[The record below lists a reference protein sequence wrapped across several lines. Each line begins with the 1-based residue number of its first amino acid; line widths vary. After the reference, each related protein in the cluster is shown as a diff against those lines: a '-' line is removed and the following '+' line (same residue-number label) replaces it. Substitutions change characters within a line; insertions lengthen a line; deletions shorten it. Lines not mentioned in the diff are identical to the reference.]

1 MLIQIAELAPIIS
14 HEYAL
19 TLSQKIQTN
28 FDMETALLNRISSG
42 DPGVMLVVSAADLR
56 AAVSDMWSAHRQQ
69 TAQAIARHREQP
81 TMTRDDAARALNVTL
96 STLWRWAKIGYLV
109 PVKIGA
115 KVLYRASD
123 IEDILNRKGGEV

>member
-1 MLIQIAELAPIIS
+1 
-14 HEYAL
+14 
-19 TLSQKIQTN
+19 
-28 FDMETALLNRISSG
+28 METALLNRISSG